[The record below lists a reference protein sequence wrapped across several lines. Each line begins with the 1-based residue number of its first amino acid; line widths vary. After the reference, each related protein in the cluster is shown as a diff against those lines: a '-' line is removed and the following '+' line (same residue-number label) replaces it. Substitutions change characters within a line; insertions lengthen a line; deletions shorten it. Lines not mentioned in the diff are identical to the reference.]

1 MKKRNLMVALLC
13 SMCLAVSFPVPAMAD
28 GTKVVTLGADLTQ
41 DQKNTMM
48 NYFKADSSQVQ
59 VITVTNQ
66 DERDLLGNY
75 VPSEQIGTRT
85 LSCAYVKPTQS
96 GGIKVRTA
104 NLNYVTCNMI
114 ATALSTAGV
123 NNCEVVAACPYEV
136 SGTGALTGV
145 MKAYES
151 ASGQALDSTK
161 KDLAA
166 KEVVVTGNV
175 GQQVGQDNATN
186 IINQA
191 KMQIIGDNIQNA
203 DEIYNIV
210 NNIAVQNGITLSQDE
225 LDTIVSLLQQI
236 AQQNYDIQEM
246 KKTLED
252 IQQNLEDS
260 KNGTSSDDSSD
271 DDAVDEGED
280 ITQDV
285 DSGALGDDV
294 KQTSTED
301 ANLAKDTGADTNQ
314 TENTDSSDD
323 SGDYNIPEATG
334 DGTDAGTDE
343 SGEGTDETADNT
355 EDTLNTD
362 DLSEESKAK
371 FDQAKLFCK
380 GEYEGDLAVL
390 QSVVENV
397 TEPPV
402 TLDQDVAEKLS
413 QKVLETYLNI
423 LKDAGATYVPDG
435 TEVYLSTE
443 LNMMNKEL
451 KTIFSTETD
460 PAEDD
465 ILYNVDPE
473 VRQKMYDDTL
483 NFFVKLYGEDVQ
495 TDTTEESTETQELKR
510 LLEEARVNAENLR
523 KSLENIDTHM
533 HGVSDHAGEIGS
545 IMQEYGT
552 SISQMNE
559 NISEIANVMEEMENS
574 FEGMNEEAKDG
585 ARYAQNSNKA
595 AYDIMMES
603 ENERREV
610 EERANAVEKAL
621 MDKIEQSKE
630 AEKILDLTVNI
641 LEIADQTNLLALN
654 ASIEA
659 AHAGDAG
666 RGFAIVADEITKLA
680 ASSSETAEQI
690 KEISASVLNAVSGLA
705 SEAEN
710 VVTFMKDKTMG
721 SYDKLVEVGRKY
733 QGDSKIMF
741 DKMQDFSYVSQSLLE
756 QVADSNKSVDAIRTA
771 AGETEQSLNSIMDK
785 MDEIDD
791 SIKEIM
797 HTS

>member
-1 MKKRNLMVALLC
+1 MKKRNIMVALLC
-13 SMCLAVSFPVPAMAD
+13 SMCLAVSSPIPAMAD

-48 NYFKADSSQVQ
+48 KYFKADSSQVQ

-314 TENTDSSDD
+314 TENRDSYDNSGTDNIPDA
-323 SGDYNIPEATG
+323 SGDGTTENGTTENGTTEETPNESTDGTTEEIPPATG

-343 SGEGTDETADNT
+343 SADNT

-362 DLSEESKAK
+362 DLSEEAKIK
-371 FDQAKLFCK
+371 FDQAKQFCK
-380 GEYEGDLAVL
+380 GEYEGDLGAL
-390 QSVVENV
+390 QSVVEGV

-402 TLDQDVAEKLS
+402 TLDQDVAQKLS
-413 QKVLETYLNI
+413 RKVLETYLKV
-423 LKDAGATYVPDG
+423 LKDGGASYVPDG
-435 TEVYLSTE
+435 TEAYLSQE
-443 LNMMNKEL
+443 LNMLNKEL

-465 ILYNVDPE
+465 ILYSTDKE

-483 NFFVKLYGEDVQ
+483 SFFVKLYGEDTQ
-495 TDTTEESTETQELKR
+495 ETQPAEAAEDTAEAQAASEDTSYDATAEDGSYTEEY
-510 LLEEARVNAENLR
+510 AE
-523 KSLENIDTHM
+523 
-533 HGVSDHAGEIGS
+533 
-545 IMQEYGT
+545 
-552 SISQMNE
+552 
-559 NISEIANVMEEMENS
+559 
-574 FEGMNEEAKDG
+574 
-585 ARYAQNSNKA
+585 
-595 AYDIMMES
+595 
-603 ENERREV
+603 
-610 EERANAVEKAL
+610 
-621 MDKIEQSKE
+621 
-630 AEKILDLTVNI
+630 
-641 LEIADQTNLLALN
+641 
-654 ASIEA
+654 
-659 AHAGDAG
+659 
-666 RGFAIVADEITKLA
+666 
-680 ASSSETAEQI
+680 
-690 KEISASVLNAVSGLA
+690 
-705 SEAEN
+705 
-710 VVTFMKDKTMG
+710 
-721 SYDKLVEVGRKY
+721 
-733 QGDSKIMF
+733 
-741 DKMQDFSYVSQSLLE
+741 
-756 QVADSNKSVDAIRTA
+756 
-771 AGETEQSLNSIMDK
+771 
-785 MDEIDD
+785 
-791 SIKEIM
+791 
-797 HTS
+797 

>member
-1 MKKRNLMVALLC
+1 MKKRNIMVALLC
-13 SMCLAVSFPVPAMAD
+13 SMCLAVSSPIPAMAD

-66 DERDLLGNY
+66 DERNLLGNY

-123 NNCEVVAACPYEV
+123 TNCEVVAACPYEV

-151 ASGQALDSTK
+151 ASGQELDSTK

-166 KEVVVTGNV
+166 KEVVVTGDV
-175 GQQVGQDNATN
+175 AQQVGQDNATN

-191 KMQIIGDNIQNA
+191 KLQIIGDNIQNA

-210 NNIAVQNGITLSQDE
+210 NNIAVQNGVTLTQDE

-280 ITQDV
+280 ITQNV

-314 TENTDSSDD
+314 TENTDSYDN
-323 SGDYNIPEATG
+323 SGTDNIPDASEDGTTENGTTEETPNESEDGTTDGSTEEIPPATG
-334 DGTDAGTDE
+334 DGTDE
-343 SGEGTDETADNT
+343 STDNT
-355 EDTLNTD
+355 KDALNTD
-362 DLSEESKAK
+362 DLSEEAKIK
-371 FDQAKLFCK
+371 FDQAKQFCK
-380 GEYEGDLAVL
+380 GEYEGDLGTL
-390 QSVVENV
+390 QSVVEGV

-402 TLDQDVAEKLS
+402 TLDQDVAQKLS
-413 QKVLETYLNI
+413 RKVLETYLKV
-423 LKDAGATYVPDG
+423 LKDGGTSYVPDG
-435 TEVYLSTE
+435 TEVYLSQE
-443 LNMMNKEL
+443 LNMLNKEL

-465 ILYNVDPE
+465 ILYSTDKE

-483 NFFVKLYGEDVQ
+483 SFFVKLYGEDTQ
-495 TDTTEESTETQELKR
+495 ETQPAEAAEDTAEAQAASEDTSYDATAEDGSYTEEY
-510 LLEEARVNAENLR
+510 AE
-523 KSLENIDTHM
+523 
-533 HGVSDHAGEIGS
+533 
-545 IMQEYGT
+545 
-552 SISQMNE
+552 
-559 NISEIANVMEEMENS
+559 
-574 FEGMNEEAKDG
+574 
-585 ARYAQNSNKA
+585 
-595 AYDIMMES
+595 
-603 ENERREV
+603 
-610 EERANAVEKAL
+610 
-621 MDKIEQSKE
+621 
-630 AEKILDLTVNI
+630 
-641 LEIADQTNLLALN
+641 
-654 ASIEA
+654 
-659 AHAGDAG
+659 
-666 RGFAIVADEITKLA
+666 
-680 ASSSETAEQI
+680 
-690 KEISASVLNAVSGLA
+690 
-705 SEAEN
+705 
-710 VVTFMKDKTMG
+710 
-721 SYDKLVEVGRKY
+721 
-733 QGDSKIMF
+733 
-741 DKMQDFSYVSQSLLE
+741 
-756 QVADSNKSVDAIRTA
+756 
-771 AGETEQSLNSIMDK
+771 
-785 MDEIDD
+785 
-791 SIKEIM
+791 
-797 HTS
+797 

>member
-1 MKKRNLMVALLC
+1 MKKRNIMVALLC
-13 SMCLAVSFPVPAMAD
+13 SMCLAVSSPIPAMAD

-66 DERDLLGNY
+66 DERALLGNY

-123 NNCEVVAACPYEV
+123 TNCEVVAACPYEV

-151 ASGQALDSTK
+151 ASGQELDSTK

-166 KEVVVTGNV
+166 KEVVVTGDV
-175 GQQVGQDNATN
+175 AQQVGQDNATN

-191 KMQIIGDNIQNA
+191 KLQIIGDNIQNA

-210 NNIAVQNGITLSQDE
+210 NNIAVQNGVTLTQDE

-314 TENTDSSDD
+314 TENTDSYDNSGTDNIPD
-323 SGDYNIPEATG
+323 ASGDGTTEETPNESTDGTTDGSTEEIPPATG

-362 DLSEESKAK
+362 DLSEEAKIK
-371 FDQAKLFCK
+371 FDQAKQFCK
-380 GEYEGDLAVL
+380 GEYEGDLGAL
-390 QSVVENV
+390 QSVVEGV

-402 TLDQDVAEKLS
+402 TLEQDVAQKLS
-413 QKVLETYLNI
+413 RKVLETYLKV
-423 LKDAGATYVPDG
+423 LKDGGASYVPDG
-435 TEVYLSTE
+435 TEAYLSQE
-443 LNMMNKEL
+443 LNMLNKEL

-465 ILYNVDPE
+465 ILYSTDKE

-483 NFFVKLYGEDVQ
+483 SFFVKLYGEDTQ
-495 TDTTEESTETQELKR
+495 ETQPAEAAEDTAEAQAASEDTSYDATAEDGSYTEEY
-510 LLEEARVNAENLR
+510 AE
-523 KSLENIDTHM
+523 
-533 HGVSDHAGEIGS
+533 
-545 IMQEYGT
+545 
-552 SISQMNE
+552 
-559 NISEIANVMEEMENS
+559 
-574 FEGMNEEAKDG
+574 
-585 ARYAQNSNKA
+585 
-595 AYDIMMES
+595 
-603 ENERREV
+603 
-610 EERANAVEKAL
+610 
-621 MDKIEQSKE
+621 
-630 AEKILDLTVNI
+630 
-641 LEIADQTNLLALN
+641 
-654 ASIEA
+654 
-659 AHAGDAG
+659 
-666 RGFAIVADEITKLA
+666 
-680 ASSSETAEQI
+680 
-690 KEISASVLNAVSGLA
+690 
-705 SEAEN
+705 
-710 VVTFMKDKTMG
+710 
-721 SYDKLVEVGRKY
+721 
-733 QGDSKIMF
+733 
-741 DKMQDFSYVSQSLLE
+741 
-756 QVADSNKSVDAIRTA
+756 
-771 AGETEQSLNSIMDK
+771 
-785 MDEIDD
+785 
-791 SIKEIM
+791 
-797 HTS
+797 

>member
-1 MKKRNLMVALLC
+1 MKKRNIMVALLC
-13 SMCLAVSFPVPAMAD
+13 SMCLAVSSPIPAMAD

-66 DERDLLGNY
+66 DERNLLGNY

-123 NNCEVVAACPYEV
+123 TNCEVVAACPYEV

-151 ASGQALDSTK
+151 ASGQELDSTK

-166 KEVVVTGNV
+166 KEVVVTGDV
-175 GQQVGQDNATN
+175 AQQVGQDNATN

-191 KMQIIGDNIQNA
+191 KLQIIGDNIQNA

-210 NNIAVQNGITLSQDE
+210 NNIAVQNGVTLTQDE

-280 ITQDV
+280 ITQNV

-314 TENTDSSDD
+314 TENTDSYDNSGTDNIPD
-323 SGDYNIPEATG
+323 ASGDGTTENGTTEETPNESEDGTTDGSTEEIPPATG
-334 DGTDAGTDE
+334 DGTDE
-343 SGEGTDETADNT
+343 STDNT
-355 EDTLNTD
+355 KDALNTD
-362 DLSEESKAK
+362 DLSEEAKIK
-371 FDQAKLFCK
+371 FDQAKQFCK
-380 GEYEGDLAVL
+380 GEYEGDLGAL
-390 QSVVENV
+390 QSVVEGV

-402 TLDQDVAEKLS
+402 TLDQDVAQKLS
-413 QKVLETYLNI
+413 QKVLETYLKV
-423 LKDAGATYVPDG
+423 LKDGGTSYVPDG
-435 TEVYLSTE
+435 TEVYLSQE
-443 LNMMNKEL
+443 LNMLNKEL

-465 ILYNVDPE
+465 ILYSTDKE

-483 NFFVKLYGEDVQ
+483 SFFVKLYGEDTQ
-495 TDTTEESTETQELKR
+495 ETQPAEAAEDTAEAQAASEDTSYDATAEDGSYTEEY
-510 LLEEARVNAENLR
+510 AE
-523 KSLENIDTHM
+523 
-533 HGVSDHAGEIGS
+533 
-545 IMQEYGT
+545 
-552 SISQMNE
+552 
-559 NISEIANVMEEMENS
+559 
-574 FEGMNEEAKDG
+574 
-585 ARYAQNSNKA
+585 
-595 AYDIMMES
+595 
-603 ENERREV
+603 
-610 EERANAVEKAL
+610 
-621 MDKIEQSKE
+621 
-630 AEKILDLTVNI
+630 
-641 LEIADQTNLLALN
+641 
-654 ASIEA
+654 
-659 AHAGDAG
+659 
-666 RGFAIVADEITKLA
+666 
-680 ASSSETAEQI
+680 
-690 KEISASVLNAVSGLA
+690 
-705 SEAEN
+705 
-710 VVTFMKDKTMG
+710 
-721 SYDKLVEVGRKY
+721 
-733 QGDSKIMF
+733 
-741 DKMQDFSYVSQSLLE
+741 
-756 QVADSNKSVDAIRTA
+756 
-771 AGETEQSLNSIMDK
+771 
-785 MDEIDD
+785 
-791 SIKEIM
+791 
-797 HTS
+797 

>member
-1 MKKRNLMVALLC
+1 
-13 SMCLAVSFPVPAMAD
+13 
-28 GTKVVTLGADLTQ
+28 
-41 DQKNTMM
+41 MM

-66 DERDLLGNY
+66 DERNLLGNY

-123 NNCEVVAACPYEV
+123 TNCEVVAACPYEV

-151 ASGQALDSTK
+151 ASGQELDSTK

-166 KEVVVTGNV
+166 KEVVVTGDV
-175 GQQVGQDNATN
+175 AQQVGQDNATN

-191 KMQIIGDNIQNA
+191 KLQIIGDNIQNA

-210 NNIAVQNGITLSQDE
+210 NNIAVQNGVTLTQDE

-280 ITQDV
+280 ITQNV

-314 TENTDSSDD
+314 TENTDSYDN
-323 SGDYNIPEATG
+323 SGTDNIPDASEDGTTENGTTEETPNESEDGTTDGSTEEIPPATG
-334 DGTDAGTDE
+334 DGTDE
-343 SGEGTDETADNT
+343 STDNT
-355 EDTLNTD
+355 KDALNTD
-362 DLSEESKAK
+362 DLSEEAKIK
-371 FDQAKLFCK
+371 FDQAKQFCK
-380 GEYEGDLAVL
+380 GEYEGDLGAL
-390 QSVVENV
+390 QSVVEGV

-402 TLDQDVAEKLS
+402 TLDQDVAQKLS
-413 QKVLETYLNI
+413 RKVLETYLKV
-423 LKDAGATYVPDG
+423 LKDGGTSYVPDG
-435 TEVYLSTE
+435 TEVYLSQE
-443 LNMMNKEL
+443 LNMLNKEL

-465 ILYNVDPE
+465 ILYSTDKE

-483 NFFVKLYGEDVQ
+483 SFFVKLYGEDTQ
-495 TDTTEESTETQELKR
+495 ETQPAEAAEDTAEAQAASEDTSYDATAEDGSYTEEY
-510 LLEEARVNAENLR
+510 AE
-523 KSLENIDTHM
+523 
-533 HGVSDHAGEIGS
+533 
-545 IMQEYGT
+545 
-552 SISQMNE
+552 
-559 NISEIANVMEEMENS
+559 
-574 FEGMNEEAKDG
+574 
-585 ARYAQNSNKA
+585 
-595 AYDIMMES
+595 
-603 ENERREV
+603 
-610 EERANAVEKAL
+610 
-621 MDKIEQSKE
+621 
-630 AEKILDLTVNI
+630 
-641 LEIADQTNLLALN
+641 
-654 ASIEA
+654 
-659 AHAGDAG
+659 
-666 RGFAIVADEITKLA
+666 
-680 ASSSETAEQI
+680 
-690 KEISASVLNAVSGLA
+690 
-705 SEAEN
+705 
-710 VVTFMKDKTMG
+710 
-721 SYDKLVEVGRKY
+721 
-733 QGDSKIMF
+733 
-741 DKMQDFSYVSQSLLE
+741 
-756 QVADSNKSVDAIRTA
+756 
-771 AGETEQSLNSIMDK
+771 
-785 MDEIDD
+785 
-791 SIKEIM
+791 
-797 HTS
+797 

>member
-1 MKKRNLMVALLC
+1 MKKRNIMVALLC
-13 SMCLAVSFPVPAMAD
+13 SMCLAVSSPIPAMAD

-66 DERDLLGNY
+66 DERNLLGNY

-123 NNCEVVAACPYEV
+123 TNCEVVAACPYEV

-166 KEVVVTGNV
+166 KEVVVTGDV
-175 GQQVGQDNATN
+175 AQQVGQDNATN

-191 KMQIIGDNIQNA
+191 KLQIIGDNIQNA

-210 NNIAVQNGITLSQDE
+210 NNIAVQNGVTLTQDE

-280 ITQDV
+280 ITQNV

-314 TENTDSSDD
+314 TENTDSYDNSGTDNIPD
-323 SGDYNIPEATG
+323 ASGDGTTENGTTEETPNESEDGTTDGSTEEIPPATG
-334 DGTDAGTDE
+334 DGTDE
-343 SGEGTDETADNT
+343 STDNT
-355 EDTLNTD
+355 KDALNTD
-362 DLSEESKAK
+362 DLSEEAKIK
-371 FDQAKLFCK
+371 FDQAKQFCK
-380 GEYEGDLAVL
+380 GEYEGDLGAL
-390 QSVVENV
+390 QSVVEGV

-402 TLDQDVAEKLS
+402 TLDQDVAQKLS
-413 QKVLETYLNI
+413 QKVLETYLKV
-423 LKDAGATYVPDG
+423 LKDGGTSYVPDG
-435 TEVYLSTE
+435 TEVYLSQE
-443 LNMMNKEL
+443 LNMLNKEL

-465 ILYNVDPE
+465 ILYSTDKE

-483 NFFVKLYGEDVQ
+483 SFFVKLYGEDTQ
-495 TDTTEESTETQELKR
+495 ETQPAEAAEDTAEAQAASEDTSYDATAEDGSYTEEY
-510 LLEEARVNAENLR
+510 AE
-523 KSLENIDTHM
+523 
-533 HGVSDHAGEIGS
+533 
-545 IMQEYGT
+545 
-552 SISQMNE
+552 
-559 NISEIANVMEEMENS
+559 
-574 FEGMNEEAKDG
+574 
-585 ARYAQNSNKA
+585 
-595 AYDIMMES
+595 
-603 ENERREV
+603 
-610 EERANAVEKAL
+610 
-621 MDKIEQSKE
+621 
-630 AEKILDLTVNI
+630 
-641 LEIADQTNLLALN
+641 
-654 ASIEA
+654 
-659 AHAGDAG
+659 
-666 RGFAIVADEITKLA
+666 
-680 ASSSETAEQI
+680 
-690 KEISASVLNAVSGLA
+690 
-705 SEAEN
+705 
-710 VVTFMKDKTMG
+710 
-721 SYDKLVEVGRKY
+721 
-733 QGDSKIMF
+733 
-741 DKMQDFSYVSQSLLE
+741 
-756 QVADSNKSVDAIRTA
+756 
-771 AGETEQSLNSIMDK
+771 
-785 MDEIDD
+785 
-791 SIKEIM
+791 
-797 HTS
+797 

>member
-1 MKKRNLMVALLC
+1 MKKRNLIVALLC
-13 SMCLAVSFPVPAMAD
+13 SMCLAVSSPVPAMAD

-334 DGTDAGTDE
+334 DGTDGTTEETPQENPDGSDENTDSSTDGIPEATGDGTDAGTDE

-465 ILYNVDPE
+465 ILYSVDPE

-495 TDTTEESTETQELKR
+495 TETTEESTDTQ
-510 LLEEARVNAENLR
+510 
-523 KSLENIDTHM
+523 
-533 HGVSDHAGEIGS
+533 
-545 IMQEYGT
+545 
-552 SISQMNE
+552 
-559 NISEIANVMEEMENS
+559 
-574 FEGMNEEAKDG
+574 
-585 ARYAQNSNKA
+585 
-595 AYDIMMES
+595 
-603 ENERREV
+603 
-610 EERANAVEKAL
+610 
-621 MDKIEQSKE
+621 
-630 AEKILDLTVNI
+630 
-641 LEIADQTNLLALN
+641 N
-654 ASIEA
+654 ASE
-659 AHAGDAG
+659 D
-666 RGFAIVADEITKLA
+666 T
-680 ASSSETAEQI
+680 AS
-690 KEISASVLNAVSGLA
+690 G
-705 SEAEN
+705 EN
-710 VVTFMKDKTMG
+710 
-721 SYDKLVEVGRKY
+721 
-733 QGDSKIMF
+733 
-741 DKMQDFSYVSQSLLE
+741 
-756 QVADSNKSVDAIRTA
+756 
-771 AGETEQSLNSIMDK
+771 TEEYTEDYT
-785 MDEIDD
+785 E
-791 SIKEIM
+791 
-797 HTS
+797 

>member
-13 SMCLAVSFPVPAMAD
+13 SMCLAVSSPVPAMAD

-48 NYFKADSSQVQ
+48 KYFKADSSQVQ

-96 GGIKVRTA
+96 GGIKVRTV

-334 DGTDAGTDE
+334 DGTTEDGTTEETPQETPDGSDENTDSSTDGIPEATGDGTDAGTNE

-465 ILYNVDPE
+465 ILYSVDPE

-495 TDTTEESTETQELKR
+495 TESTDTQNVSEDTASGENTEEYTE
-510 LLEEARVNAENLR
+510 
-523 KSLENIDTHM
+523 D
-533 HGVSDHAGEIGS
+533 
-545 IMQEYGT
+545 Y
-552 SISQMNE
+552 
-559 NISEIANVMEEMENS
+559 
-574 FEGMNEEAKDG
+574 
-585 ARYAQNSNKA
+585 
-595 AYDIMMES
+595 
-603 ENERREV
+603 
-610 EERANAVEKAL
+610 
-621 MDKIEQSKE
+621 
-630 AEKILDLTVNI
+630 
-641 LEIADQTNLLALN
+641 
-654 ASIEA
+654 
-659 AHAGDAG
+659 
-666 RGFAIVADEITKLA
+666 
-680 ASSSETAEQI
+680 
-690 KEISASVLNAVSGLA
+690 
-705 SEAEN
+705 
-710 VVTFMKDKTMG
+710 
-721 SYDKLVEVGRKY
+721 
-733 QGDSKIMF
+733 
-741 DKMQDFSYVSQSLLE
+741 
-756 QVADSNKSVDAIRTA
+756 
-771 AGETEQSLNSIMDK
+771 TE
-785 MDEIDD
+785 
-791 SIKEIM
+791 
-797 HTS
+797 

>member
-13 SMCLAVSFPVPAMAD
+13 SMCLAVSSPVPAMAD

-334 DGTDAGTDE
+334 DGTDGTTEETPQENPDGSDENTDSSTDGIPEATGDGTDAGTDE
-343 SGEGTDETADNT
+343 SGEGTDEKADNT

-465 ILYNVDPE
+465 ILYSVDPE

-495 TDTTEESTETQELKR
+495 TETTEESTDTQ
-510 LLEEARVNAENLR
+510 
-523 KSLENIDTHM
+523 
-533 HGVSDHAGEIGS
+533 
-545 IMQEYGT
+545 
-552 SISQMNE
+552 
-559 NISEIANVMEEMENS
+559 
-574 FEGMNEEAKDG
+574 
-585 ARYAQNSNKA
+585 
-595 AYDIMMES
+595 
-603 ENERREV
+603 
-610 EERANAVEKAL
+610 
-621 MDKIEQSKE
+621 
-630 AEKILDLTVNI
+630 
-641 LEIADQTNLLALN
+641 N
-654 ASIEA
+654 ASE
-659 AHAGDAG
+659 D
-666 RGFAIVADEITKLA
+666 T
-680 ASSSETAEQI
+680 
-690 KEISASVLNAVSGLA
+690 A
-705 SEAEN
+705 SEEN
-710 VVTFMKDKTMG
+710 
-721 SYDKLVEVGRKY
+721 
-733 QGDSKIMF
+733 
-741 DKMQDFSYVSQSLLE
+741 
-756 QVADSNKSVDAIRTA
+756 
-771 AGETEQSLNSIMDK
+771 TEEYTEDYT
-785 MDEIDD
+785 E
-791 SIKEIM
+791 
-797 HTS
+797 

>member
-1 MKKRNLMVALLC
+1 MKKRNIMVALLC
-13 SMCLAVSFPVPAMAD
+13 SMCLAVSSPVPAMAD

-48 NYFKADSSQVQ
+48 KYFKADSSQVQ

-66 DERDLLGNY
+66 DEHDLLGNY

-166 KEVVVTGNV
+166 KEVVVTGDV

-191 KMQIIGDNIQNA
+191 KLQIIGDNIQNA

-314 TENTDSSDD
+314 TENTDSYDNSGTDNIPD
-323 SGDYNIPEATG
+323 ASGDGTTENGTTEETPNESTDGTTDGTTDGSTEEIPPATG

-343 SGEGTDETADNT
+343 SADNT

-362 DLSEESKAK
+362 DLSEEAKIK
-371 FDQAKLFCK
+371 FDQAKQFCK
-380 GEYEGDLAVL
+380 GEYEGDLGAL
-390 QSVVENV
+390 QSVVEGV

-402 TLDQDVAEKLS
+402 TLDQDVAQKLS
-413 QKVLETYLNI
+413 RKVLETYLKV
-423 LKDAGATYVPDG
+423 LKDGGASYVPDG
-435 TEVYLSTE
+435 TEAYLSQE
-443 LNMMNKEL
+443 LNMLNKEL

-465 ILYNVDPE
+465 ILYSTDKE

-483 NFFVKLYGEDVQ
+483 SFFVKLYGEDTQ
-495 TDTTEESTETQELKR
+495 ETQPAEAAEDTAEAQAASEDTSYDATAEDGSYTEEY
-510 LLEEARVNAENLR
+510 AE
-523 KSLENIDTHM
+523 
-533 HGVSDHAGEIGS
+533 
-545 IMQEYGT
+545 
-552 SISQMNE
+552 
-559 NISEIANVMEEMENS
+559 
-574 FEGMNEEAKDG
+574 
-585 ARYAQNSNKA
+585 
-595 AYDIMMES
+595 
-603 ENERREV
+603 
-610 EERANAVEKAL
+610 
-621 MDKIEQSKE
+621 
-630 AEKILDLTVNI
+630 
-641 LEIADQTNLLALN
+641 
-654 ASIEA
+654 
-659 AHAGDAG
+659 
-666 RGFAIVADEITKLA
+666 
-680 ASSSETAEQI
+680 
-690 KEISASVLNAVSGLA
+690 
-705 SEAEN
+705 
-710 VVTFMKDKTMG
+710 
-721 SYDKLVEVGRKY
+721 
-733 QGDSKIMF
+733 
-741 DKMQDFSYVSQSLLE
+741 
-756 QVADSNKSVDAIRTA
+756 
-771 AGETEQSLNSIMDK
+771 
-785 MDEIDD
+785 
-791 SIKEIM
+791 
-797 HTS
+797 

>member
-13 SMCLAVSFPVPAMAD
+13 SMCLAVSSPVPAMAD

-435 TEVYLSTE
+435 TEIYLSTE
-443 LNMMNKEL
+443 LNMMKKEL

-495 TDTTEESTETQELKR
+495 TDTTEESTDTQNVSEDTASGENT
-510 LLEEARVNAENLR
+510 EE
-523 KSLENIDTHM
+523 
-533 HGVSDHAGEIGS
+533 
-545 IMQEYGT
+545 Y
-552 SISQMNE
+552 
-559 NISEIANVMEEMENS
+559 
-574 FEGMNEEAKDG
+574 
-585 ARYAQNSNKA
+585 
-595 AYDIMMES
+595 
-603 ENERREV
+603 
-610 EERANAVEKAL
+610 
-621 MDKIEQSKE
+621 
-630 AEKILDLTVNI
+630 
-641 LEIADQTNLLALN
+641 
-654 ASIEA
+654 
-659 AHAGDAG
+659 
-666 RGFAIVADEITKLA
+666 
-680 ASSSETAEQI
+680 
-690 KEISASVLNAVSGLA
+690 
-705 SEAEN
+705 
-710 VVTFMKDKTMG
+710 
-721 SYDKLVEVGRKY
+721 
-733 QGDSKIMF
+733 
-741 DKMQDFSYVSQSLLE
+741 
-756 QVADSNKSVDAIRTA
+756 
-771 AGETEQSLNSIMDK
+771 TEDYT
-785 MDEIDD
+785 E
-791 SIKEIM
+791 
-797 HTS
+797 

>member
-13 SMCLAVSFPVPAMAD
+13 SMCLAVSSPVPAMAD

-334 DGTDAGTDE
+334 DETTEDGTTEETPQETPDGSDENTDSSTDSIPEATGDGTDAGTNE

-465 ILYNVDPE
+465 ILYSVDPE

-495 TDTTEESTETQELKR
+495 TETTEESTDTQ
-510 LLEEARVNAENLR
+510 
-523 KSLENIDTHM
+523 
-533 HGVSDHAGEIGS
+533 
-545 IMQEYGT
+545 
-552 SISQMNE
+552 
-559 NISEIANVMEEMENS
+559 
-574 FEGMNEEAKDG
+574 
-585 ARYAQNSNKA
+585 
-595 AYDIMMES
+595 
-603 ENERREV
+603 
-610 EERANAVEKAL
+610 
-621 MDKIEQSKE
+621 
-630 AEKILDLTVNI
+630 
-641 LEIADQTNLLALN
+641 N
-654 ASIEA
+654 ASE
-659 AHAGDAG
+659 D
-666 RGFAIVADEITKLA
+666 T
-680 ASSSETAEQI
+680 AS
-690 KEISASVLNAVSGLA
+690 G
-705 SEAEN
+705 EN
-710 VVTFMKDKTMG
+710 
-721 SYDKLVEVGRKY
+721 
-733 QGDSKIMF
+733 
-741 DKMQDFSYVSQSLLE
+741 
-756 QVADSNKSVDAIRTA
+756 
-771 AGETEQSLNSIMDK
+771 TEEYTEDYT
-785 MDEIDD
+785 E
-791 SIKEIM
+791 
-797 HTS
+797 

>member
-1 MKKRNLMVALLC
+1 MEDEDMKKRNIMVALLC
-13 SMCLAVSFPVPAMAD
+13 SMCLAVSSPIPAMAD

-66 DERDLLGNY
+66 DERNLLGNY

-123 NNCEVVAACPYEV
+123 TNCEVVAACPYEV

-151 ASGQALDSTK
+151 ASGQELDSTK

-166 KEVVVTGNV
+166 KEVVVTGDV
-175 GQQVGQDNATN
+175 AQQVGQDNATN

-191 KMQIIGDNIQNA
+191 KLQIIGDNIQNA

-210 NNIAVQNGITLSQDE
+210 NNIAVQNGVTLTQDE

-280 ITQDV
+280 ITQNV

-314 TENTDSSDD
+314 TENTDSYDNSGTDNIPD
-323 SGDYNIPEATG
+323 ASGDGTTENGTTEETPNESEDGTTDGSTEEIPPATG
-334 DGTDAGTDE
+334 DGTDE
-343 SGEGTDETADNT
+343 STDNT
-355 EDTLNTD
+355 KDALNTD
-362 DLSEESKAK
+362 DLSEEAKIK
-371 FDQAKLFCK
+371 FDQAKQFCK
-380 GEYEGDLAVL
+380 GEYEGDLGAL
-390 QSVVENV
+390 QSVVEGV

-402 TLDQDVAEKLS
+402 TLDQDVAQKLS
-413 QKVLETYLNI
+413 RKVLETYLKV
-423 LKDAGATYVPDG
+423 LKDGGTSYVPDG
-435 TEVYLSTE
+435 TEVYLSQE
-443 LNMMNKEL
+443 LNMLNKEL

-465 ILYNVDPE
+465 ILYSTDKE

-483 NFFVKLYGEDVQ
+483 SFFVKLYGEDTQ
-495 TDTTEESTETQELKR
+495 ETQPAEAAEDTAEAQAASEDTSYDATAEDGSYTEEY
-510 LLEEARVNAENLR
+510 AE
-523 KSLENIDTHM
+523 
-533 HGVSDHAGEIGS
+533 
-545 IMQEYGT
+545 
-552 SISQMNE
+552 
-559 NISEIANVMEEMENS
+559 
-574 FEGMNEEAKDG
+574 
-585 ARYAQNSNKA
+585 
-595 AYDIMMES
+595 
-603 ENERREV
+603 
-610 EERANAVEKAL
+610 
-621 MDKIEQSKE
+621 
-630 AEKILDLTVNI
+630 
-641 LEIADQTNLLALN
+641 
-654 ASIEA
+654 
-659 AHAGDAG
+659 
-666 RGFAIVADEITKLA
+666 
-680 ASSSETAEQI
+680 
-690 KEISASVLNAVSGLA
+690 
-705 SEAEN
+705 
-710 VVTFMKDKTMG
+710 
-721 SYDKLVEVGRKY
+721 
-733 QGDSKIMF
+733 
-741 DKMQDFSYVSQSLLE
+741 
-756 QVADSNKSVDAIRTA
+756 
-771 AGETEQSLNSIMDK
+771 
-785 MDEIDD
+785 
-791 SIKEIM
+791 
-797 HTS
+797 

>member
-1 MKKRNLMVALLC
+1 MKKRNIMVALLC
-13 SMCLAVSFPVPAMAD
+13 SMCLAVSSPIPAMAD

-66 DERDLLGNY
+66 DERNLLGNY

-123 NNCEVVAACPYEV
+123 TNCEVVAACPYEV

-151 ASGQALDSTK
+151 ASGQELDSTK

-166 KEVVVTGNV
+166 KEVVVTGDV
-175 GQQVGQDNATN
+175 AQQVGQDNATN

-191 KMQIIGDNIQNA
+191 KLQIIGDNIQNA

-210 NNIAVQNGITLSQDE
+210 NNIAVQNGVTLTQDE

-280 ITQDV
+280 ITQNV

-314 TENTDSSDD
+314 TENTDSYDN
-323 SGDYNIPEATG
+323 SGTDNIPDASEDGTTENGTTEETPNESADGTTDGSTEEIPPATG
-334 DGTDAGTDE
+334 DGTDE
-343 SGEGTDETADNT
+343 STDNT
-355 EDTLNTD
+355 EDALNTD
-362 DLSEESKAK
+362 DLSEEAKIK
-371 FDQAKLFCK
+371 FDQAKQFCK
-380 GEYEGDLAVL
+380 GEYEGDLGAL
-390 QSVVENV
+390 QSVVEGV

-402 TLDQDVAEKLS
+402 TLDQDVAKKLS
-413 QKVLETYLNI
+413 QKVLETYLKV
-423 LKDAGATYVPDG
+423 LKDGGTSYVPDG
-435 TEVYLSTE
+435 TEVYLSQE
-443 LNMMNKEL
+443 LNMLNKEL

-465 ILYNVDPE
+465 ILYSTDKE

-483 NFFVKLYGEDVQ
+483 SFFVKLYGEDTQ
-495 TDTTEESTETQELKR
+495 ETQP
-510 LLEEARVNAENLR
+510 A
-523 KSLENIDTHM
+523 
-533 HGVSDHAGEIGS
+533 
-545 IMQEYGT
+545 
-552 SISQMNE
+552 
-559 NISEIANVMEEMENS
+559 
-574 FEGMNEEAKDG
+574 
-585 ARYAQNSNKA
+585 
-595 AYDIMMES
+595 
-603 ENERREV
+603 
-610 EERANAVEKAL
+610 
-621 MDKIEQSKE
+621 
-630 AEKILDLTVNI
+630 
-641 LEIADQTNLLALN
+641 
-654 ASIEA
+654 
-659 AHAGDAG
+659 
-666 RGFAIVADEITKLA
+666 
-680 ASSSETAEQI
+680 ETAEDTAEAQ
-690 KEISASVLNAVSGLA
+690 AA
-705 SEAEN
+705 SEDTSYDATAE
-710 VVTFMKDKTMG
+710 DG
-721 SYDKLVEVGRKY
+721 SY
-733 QGDSKIMF
+733 
-741 DKMQDFSYVSQSLLE
+741 
-756 QVADSNKSVDAIRTA
+756 
-771 AGETEQSLNSIMDK
+771 TE
-785 MDEIDD
+785 EYA
-791 SIKEIM
+791 E
-797 HTS
+797 

>member
-1 MKKRNLMVALLC
+1 MKKRNIMVALLC
-13 SMCLAVSFPVPAMAD
+13 SMCLAVSSPIPAMAD

-66 DERDLLGNY
+66 DERNLLGNY

-123 NNCEVVAACPYEV
+123 TNCEVVAACPYEV

-151 ASGQALDSTK
+151 ASGQELDSTK

-166 KEVVVTGNV
+166 KEVVVTGDV
-175 GQQVGQDNATN
+175 AQQVGQDNATN

-191 KMQIIGDNIQNA
+191 KLQIIGDNIQNA

-210 NNIAVQNGITLSQDE
+210 NNIAVQNGVTLTQDE

-280 ITQDV
+280 ITQNV

-314 TENTDSSDD
+314 TENTDSYDNSGTDNIPD
-323 SGDYNIPEATG
+323 ASGDGTTENGTTEETPNESADGTTDGSTEEIPPATG
-334 DGTDAGTDE
+334 DGTDE
-343 SGEGTDETADNT
+343 STDNT
-355 EDTLNTD
+355 KDALNTD
-362 DLSEESKAK
+362 DLSEEAKIK
-371 FDQAKLFCK
+371 FDQAKQFCK
-380 GEYEGDLAVL
+380 GEYEGDLGAL
-390 QSVVENV
+390 QSVVEGV

-402 TLDQDVAEKLS
+402 TLDQDVAQKLS
-413 QKVLETYLNI
+413 RKVLETYLKV
-423 LKDAGATYVPDG
+423 LKDGGTSYVPDG
-435 TEVYLSTE
+435 TEVYLSQE
-443 LNMMNKEL
+443 LNMLNKEL

-465 ILYNVDPE
+465 ILYSTDKE

-483 NFFVKLYGEDVQ
+483 SFFVKLYGEDTQ
-495 TDTTEESTETQELKR
+495 ETQPAEAAEDTAEAQAASEDTSYDATAEDGSYTEEY
-510 LLEEARVNAENLR
+510 AE
-523 KSLENIDTHM
+523 
-533 HGVSDHAGEIGS
+533 
-545 IMQEYGT
+545 
-552 SISQMNE
+552 
-559 NISEIANVMEEMENS
+559 
-574 FEGMNEEAKDG
+574 
-585 ARYAQNSNKA
+585 
-595 AYDIMMES
+595 
-603 ENERREV
+603 
-610 EERANAVEKAL
+610 
-621 MDKIEQSKE
+621 
-630 AEKILDLTVNI
+630 
-641 LEIADQTNLLALN
+641 
-654 ASIEA
+654 
-659 AHAGDAG
+659 
-666 RGFAIVADEITKLA
+666 
-680 ASSSETAEQI
+680 
-690 KEISASVLNAVSGLA
+690 
-705 SEAEN
+705 
-710 VVTFMKDKTMG
+710 
-721 SYDKLVEVGRKY
+721 
-733 QGDSKIMF
+733 
-741 DKMQDFSYVSQSLLE
+741 
-756 QVADSNKSVDAIRTA
+756 
-771 AGETEQSLNSIMDK
+771 
-785 MDEIDD
+785 
-791 SIKEIM
+791 
-797 HTS
+797 